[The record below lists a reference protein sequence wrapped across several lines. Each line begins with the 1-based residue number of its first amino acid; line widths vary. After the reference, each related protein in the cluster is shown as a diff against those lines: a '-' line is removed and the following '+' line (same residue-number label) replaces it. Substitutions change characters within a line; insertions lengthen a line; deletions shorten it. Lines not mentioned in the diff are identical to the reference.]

1 MQALHS
7 PFQDVTN
14 ARVASVPAI
23 KSPPSKRRKLRK
35 RSEMIEAG
43 LIQSLAKVAEEVTAM
58 REALGKIKEDLG
70 KHNMIIRA
78 IHEVIQIDEM

>member
-7 PFQDVTN
+7 PFQDATN
-14 ARVASVPAI
+14 AQVASVPAI
-23 KSPPSKRRKLRK
+23 KSPPSKCRKLRK
-35 RSEMIEAG
+35 RSEIIEAG